1 MMKKIRLKK
10 IISITLIIV
19 LMPGLMSCSG
29 KKERKEYGLRIKDNY
44 RTGYEVFVHS
54 FYDSNGDGIGDL
66 KGLTK
71 KLDYINDG
79 KDKSGDS
86 LGCSEIWTM
95 PIFASPTYHKYDV
108 TDYKSI
114 DKSYG
119 TLDDFDDLV
128 SAVHKRKMT
137 LLLDLPVNHTSNE
150 HPWFKE
156 AAAYISSLKEGENP
170 DPAACKY
177 VDYYNFS
184 REKKTGYE
192 QLPGTIWY
200 YEARFWSGMPDLNLN
215 NQDVRNEID
224 SIVSFWLDRGCDG
237 FRLDAVTSYFTDD
250 IDSSVS
256 FLKWL
261 TDTVKSH
268 KKAAYLVGECW
279 TDQASYAKYYKSGI
293 DSVFDFDFAGQE
305 GVIASV
311 TNGRRPVEYYIKRM
325 ADEEKLYQGYN
336 RNYVNSPFYTNH
348 DMARSA
354 GYYLNDDGSKT
365 KFAEALNL
373 MQTGNA
379 FIYYGEELGMRG
391 SGKDEN
397 KRAPMMWS
405 SDQDAVGTCKAP
417 DGMDNIKQKCLP
429 EDKQTKD
436 PDSILSYVRK
446 AIKIRNQ
453 YPVIARGQ
461 TEVVKKITKGDI
473 GAFTRSMKSGSSKD
487 KDEYES
493 VMIIINAGKKEG
505 TVDLSKVKS
514 MGYTRLDTYLV
525 TNNKES
531 VKKSGDKLSIPA
543 YSMAVLTK
551 PSEE

>member
-1 MMKKIRLKK
+1 
-10 IISITLIIV
+10 
-19 LMPGLMSCSG
+19 
-29 KKERKEYGLRIKDNY
+29 
-44 RTGYEVFVHS
+44 
-54 FYDSNGDGIGDL
+54 
-66 KGLTK
+66 
-71 KLDYINDG
+71 
-79 KDKSGDS
+79 
-86 LGCSEIWTM
+86 
-95 PIFASPTYHKYDV
+95 
-108 TDYKSI
+108 
-114 DKSYG
+114 
-119 TLDDFDDLV
+119 
-128 SAVHKRKMT
+128 MT

-156 AAAYISSLKEGENP
+156 ASAYISSLKDGENP

-192 QLPGTIWY
+192 QLPGTKWY

-215 NQDVRNEID
+215 NPDVRNEID

-279 TDQASYAKYYKSGI
+279 TDQAGYAKYYKSGI

-405 SDQDAVGTCKAP
+405 SDQDAAGTCKAP

-461 TEVVKKITKGDI
+461 TEAVKKITKGDI

-525 TNNKES
+525 TKNKES

>member
-1 MMKKIRLKK
+1 
-10 IISITLIIV
+10 
-19 LMPGLMSCSG
+19 
-29 KKERKEYGLRIKDNY
+29 
-44 RTGYEVFVHS
+44 
-54 FYDSNGDGIGDL
+54 
-66 KGLTK
+66 
-71 KLDYINDG
+71 
-79 KDKSGDS
+79 
-86 LGCSEIWTM
+86 
-95 PIFASPTYHKYDV
+95 
-108 TDYKSI
+108 
-114 DKSYG
+114 
-119 TLDDFDDLV
+119 
-128 SAVHKRKMT
+128 
-137 LLLDLPVNHTSNE
+137 
-150 HPWFKE
+150 
-156 AAAYISSLKEGENP
+156 
-170 DPAACKY
+170 
-177 VDYYNFS
+177 
-184 REKKTGYE
+184 
-192 QLPGTIWY
+192 
-200 YEARFWSGMPDLNLN
+200 MPDLNLN
-215 NQDVRNEID
+215 NPDVRNEID

-461 TEVVKKITKGDI
+461 TEAVKKITKGDI

-525 TNNKES
+525 TNNKEA

>member
-1 MMKKIRLKK
+1 MKRIRLKK
-10 IISITLIIV
+10 IISILLILV
-19 LMPGLMSCSG
+19 MMPGLMSCSG
-29 KKERKEYGLRIKDNY
+29 KKERKEYGLQINDKY
-44 RTGYEVFVHS
+44 RTGYEVFVRS

-66 KGLTK
+66 RGLIK

-79 KDKSGDS
+79 KDNSEES

-128 SAVHKRKMT
+128 SAVHKRNMT
-137 LLLDLPVNHTSNE
+137 LLLDLPVNHTSIE
-150 HPWFKE
+150 HPWFK
-156 AAAYISSLKEGENP
+156 AAAEYIRSLPDGADP
-170 DPAACKY
+170 DPAACKF

-192 QLPGTIWY
+192 PLSGTKWY

-261 TDTVKSH
+261 TDTVRNH
-268 KKAAYLVGECW
+268 KKDAYLVGECW

-311 TNGRRPVEYYIKRM
+311 TNGRRPVGYYIKRM
-325 ADEEKLYQGYN
+325 ADEEKLYQEYN
-336 RNYVNSPFYTNH
+336 KDYVNAPFYTNH

-354 GYYLNDDGSKT
+354 GYYMNDDGSKT

-405 SDQDAVGTCKAP
+405 SNQDAKGNCQAP
-417 DGMDNIKQKCLP
+417 EGMDNIRQKCLP
-429 EDKQTKD
+429 VNKQTKD
-436 PDSILSYVRK
+436 PDSMLSYVRN
-446 AIKIRNQ
+446 AVRIRNQ
-453 YPVIARGQ
+453 YPVIARGK
-461 TEVVKKITKGDI
+461 TKAVNKITKDDI
-473 GAFTRSMKSGSSKD
+473 GAFIRTMKAGSSKD

-493 VMIIINAGKKEG
+493 VMIIINAGKKKG
-505 TVDLSKVKS
+505 SVDLSKVKS
-514 MGYTRLDTYLV
+514 LGYTRLDASLV
-525 TNNKES
+525 TDNKES
-531 VKKSGDKLSIPA
+531 VRKSGDKLSMPA
-543 YSMAVLTK
+543 YSIAVMTK
-551 PSEE
+551 PSKE